1 MSSRATTWIRF
12 KLQGREPDRV
22 ALSSKLPELCDLVAM
37 EDEQKATPS
46 IPAKNAIQGLGTSIN
61 AH

>member
-37 EDEQKATPS
+37 EDEQKDS
-46 IPAKNAIQGLGTSIN
+46 FG
-61 AH
+61 